1 MSAQDEVDRLLKEHG
16 AVLVRSKNH
25 LIYKFS
31 DGKIFTV
38 PATPSDYRAWANALH
53 TLRDLLG
60 VKREVKKNPNRKRK
74 KGASKQL
81 YRAEPPVVRRRNPLE
96 GFTFRSLEWKYEG
109 CLPVTVEQVPM
120 TPMWCWMRNL
130 FGYGGKR

>member
-1 MSAQDEVDRLLKEHG
+1 MSAQDEVERLLKAHG

-60 VKREVKKNPNRKRK
+60 VKREVKKNPKRK
-74 KGASKQL
+74 CKKGVGKPL
-81 YRAEPPVVRRRNPLE
+81 YRAEPPVVRRKNPLE
-96 GFTFRSLEWKYEG
+96 GFEFPAFRRYKE
-109 CLPVTVEQVPM
+109 CAPMAVERVPM
-120 TPMWCWMRNL
+120 TPVWCWMRRL
-130 FGYGGKR
+130 IGHGGKL